1 MITIEGNEER
11 IDEAI
16 EELTMSSLGYV
27 HMNMLNHN
35 RQWTH
40 NTVVKSASAMNV
52 ASAIQALNDAWG
64 ERNTERFIHLFREDK
79 VPHECEA
86 EDFYDYD
93 DDYCEGCQQENKQD
107 ARGMSDRAME
117 RFYDFCNAFDMTW
130 KHWFVKAEAHEWL
143 PIVIDFTNFD
153 RDILI
158 DEDKDAK
165 LYRGRFTVVKERS
178 RYFKREDVLPLYAD
192 IKGSEEE

>member
-1 MITIEGNEER
+1 MITIKGNEER

-16 EELTMSSLGYV
+16 EELTMSSRQWV

-64 ERNTERFIHLFREDK
+64 ERNTERFIHLFREDE

-93 DDYCEGCQQENKQD
+93 DYYCEGCQQENKQD

-117 RFYDFCNAFDMTW
+117 RFYDFCNAFSMTW
-130 KHWFVKAEAHEWL
+130 KHWFVKAEALEWL

-158 DEDKDAK
+158 DEDEDAK
-165 LYRGRFTVVKERS
+165 LYRGRFTVVKERN